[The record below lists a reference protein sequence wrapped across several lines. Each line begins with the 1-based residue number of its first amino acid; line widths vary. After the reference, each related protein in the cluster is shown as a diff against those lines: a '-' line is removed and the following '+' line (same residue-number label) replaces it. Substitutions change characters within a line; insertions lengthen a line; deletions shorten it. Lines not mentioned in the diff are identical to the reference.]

1 MQIAFVVQ
9 GGCSSPEDSSKDQLF
24 TRSVNYTVS
33 NKQTTDLQLEL
44 FCDPIAQVKL

>member
-9 GGCSSPEDSSKDQLF
+9 GVCSSPEDSNKDQLF
-24 TRSVNYTVS
+24 TRSVNYKAS

-44 FCDPIAQVKL
+44 FCDPMEQVKL